1 MRPQSLAARRCRRL
15 LACLLGCGAALAS
28 AQNAQN
34 VAPDEGWTPLA
45 PLLLP
50 EETTAPRTL
59 MTPEV
64 LPQDAVH
71 ADAPPA
77 EAPSAEVSAPTAPAA
92 AHSDRASSSEGS
104 ETSVDSVSS
113 PSETSPEPDAVSAKG
128 SVEPQGDDEASPQS
142 APETDASRTAH
153 DAADGTPPESSGP
166 TNAEDATEDPVEE
179 STSGADALE
188 DESTASRVR
197 QIPHGFVP
205 VSLEERLQSLRTGT
219 TDGEILVESAAVVDA
234 ASIQRAVD
242 EAFRE
247 KTHFGAASSNPAA
260 AGQAAE
266 AAGRATAELL
276 VDPPADPLE
285 RALLAPSMSPY
296 DKLFLEAR
304 DAYLRGDSDDLLL
317 YRKIFADHPLEA
329 YLEFWALA
337 LNLKAEPDAPDTNVA
352 MQSFIERHQGDYLG
366 EAAAAHYLREVGDR
380 LNPVLF
386 DAIDRKLVW
395 SADDPVIK
403 AWRLGYLLTSP
414 MRDVRQK
421 ALADAKAHYRD
432 ANVLKP
438 ALRRLGDEIVALERS
453 WAWDRVVILLQK
465 GRWDEVKR
473 ALPYVP
479 RPELPASLETL
490 TDILDHPTVWFNRTE
505 ADGRRIPA
513 RLAVFAALRLART
526 QPEMAEK
533 TILKVESR
541 LGAFWRALVW
551 SRIGYHAAVSLNPDA
566 PRWYA
571 RADRGG
577 LRLNP
582 LLVVDRD
589 GLMAWEARAAL
600 RAGNFYSLGGI
611 IDRMPE
617 NLRKSEIW
625 TYWRARSYL
634 ARGLRD
640 QAEPLFRRIAANTT
654 FYGKLASDALGQPYA
669 LDRVR
674 AKTPDA
680 EELARWDG
688 NPALERAMLF
698 YRMHLYWDGHREW
711 NWAMRGIKGRD
722 YVVLAD
728 WARSRLLVH
737 RMINTS
743 LRSGS
748 ESLIEQRFPMP
759 HRTLVERVS
768 SAQQIPTS
776 WVYGLIRQE
785 SRFIPAVRSAVGAQ
799 GLMQV
804 MPATAAWIAN
814 RIGVEDYREQKLTE
828 LEMNLVL
835 GTAYLRMLYAELDQS
850 YVLATAAYNA
860 GPARARV
867 WRATLADPME
877 AAVFIETIPFHETR
891 DYVKNVLAN
900 MQTYSMRGDQP
911 IKSFSRLLGR
921 VLPASASKS
930 ELP

>member
-1 MRPQSLAARRCRRL
+1 MRPKSLALRRCRRL

-28 AQNAQN
+28 AQSAEN
-34 VAPDEGWTPLA
+34 PDSADGWVPLA
-45 PLLLP
+45 PLLQR
-50 EETTAPRTL
+50 EEPAAPRTL
-59 MTPEV
+59 MPE
-64 LPQDAVH
+64 A
-71 ADAPPA
+71 APNA
-77 EAPSAEVSAPTAPAA
+77 GEEEAPAA
-92 AHSDRASSSEGS
+92 APTPEDAPKTEPAPDEPVMGPHAHAPAPESTEAPPVPQAEAAAPAAEPAAEPSQPSSEPSAEPSSDAEASGSSSASAVEEDDESGEGS
-104 ETSVDSVSS
+104 S
-113 PSETSPEPDAVSAKG
+113 G
-128 SVEPQGDDEASPQS
+128 LGGDDAS
-142 APETDASRTAH
+142 
-153 DAADGTPPESSGP
+153 
-166 TNAEDATEDPVEE
+166 
-179 STSGADALE
+179 E
-188 DESTASRVR
+188 DEAAKAPVR
-197 QIPHGFVP
+197 HVTPIPHGFVP
-205 VSLEERLQSLRTGT
+205 VSLEERLQSLRSGSTE
-219 TDGEILVESAAVVDA
+219 DEILVESAAVVDP
-234 ASIQRAVD
+234 ASLQRAVD
-242 EAFRE
+242 EAFLE
-247 KTHFGAASSNPAA
+247 KQSFEGAASSNAAA

-276 VDPPADPLE
+276 VDPPVDPLE

-304 DAYLRGDSDDLLL
+304 DAYQRGDADDLLI
-317 YRKIFADHPLEA
+317 YRKIFVGHPLEG

-337 LNLKAEPDAPDTNVA
+337 LALKAEPDAPDTNMA
-352 MQSFIERHQGDYLG
+352 MQSFIERHQGEYLG
-366 EAAAAHYLREVGDR
+366 ETAAAHYLREVGGR
-380 LNPVLF
+380 LNPLLF
-386 DAIDRKLVW
+386 DAIDQKLVW
-395 SADDPVIK
+395 NADDAVIT
-403 AWRLGYLLTSP
+403 AWRLRYRLASAERG
-414 MRDVRQK
+414 VRQK
-421 ALADAKAHYRD
+421 ALTDAKIHYRD
-432 ANVLKP
+432 GNVLTP
-438 ALRRLGDEIVALERS
+438 AIRELGDDIVARDRS
-453 WAWDRVVILLQK
+453 WAWDRVIILLQK

-479 RPELPASLETL
+479 RPELPASIETL
-490 TDILDHPTVWFNRTE
+490 NDILERPTVWFNRTE
-505 ADGRRIPA
+505 ADGRRISA

-533 TILKVESR
+533 TVLKVEAR
-541 LGAFWRALVW
+541 LSAFWRALLW
-551 SRIGYHAAVSLNPDA
+551 SRIGYHAVVSLNPDA

-589 GLMAWEARAAL
+589 GLAAWEARAAL
-600 RAGNFYSLGGI
+600 RAGNFYTLGGI

-617 NLRKSEIW
+617 HLRRTEIW

-640 QAEPLFRRIAANTT
+640 QAEPLLRRIAGNTT
-654 FYGKLASDALGQPYA
+654 FYGKLASDALGIPYA
-669 LDRVR
+669 LERVR
-674 AKTPDA
+674 AKTPTP
-680 EELARWDG
+680 EELARWDDH
-688 NPALERAMLF
+688 PSLERAILF

-722 YVVLAD
+722 YVILAD
-728 WARSRLLVH
+728 WAGSRMLVH

-743 LRSGS
+743 LRSGD
-748 ESLIEQRFPMP
+748 ESLIEQRFPTP
-759 HRTLVERVS
+759 HKTLVERVS
-768 SAQQIPTS
+768 SAQQIPMS

-785 SRFIPAVRSAVGAQ
+785 SRFIPAVKSSVGAQ

-814 RIGVEDYREQKLTE
+814 RIGVEDYRDEKLTD

-850 YVLATAAYNA
+850 FVLATAAYNA

-867 WRATLADPME
+867 WRATLKDPME

-900 MQTYSMRGDQP
+900 MQTYSMRTDQP
-911 IKSFSRLLGR
+911 VKSFTRLLGR